1 MLHQDSNEAYFLS
14 PQCALIALP
23 AFCTSLRELIKYLV
37 SILTVFH
44 LNKLFQ
50 SVDFIFCPKDYIFYI
65 RMTAY
70 KSYDTQKQ
78 NVYQCMFF
86 SCSLLKSLI
95 CDKAAFIS
103 IYTTQPVI
111 SGYLFLFIIFYLFMV
126 RLPCLIFHYLPALYH
141 LKFIFFYYILIIIL
155 GKLLK
160 KIALLS

>member
-1 MLHQDSNEAYFLS
+1 
-14 PQCALIALP
+14 
-23 AFCTSLRELIKYLV
+23 
-37 SILTVFH
+37 
-44 LNKLFQ
+44 
-50 SVDFIFCPKDYIFYI
+50 
-65 RMTAY
+65 
-70 KSYDTQKQ
+70 
-78 NVYQCMFF
+78 MFF

-141 LKFIFFYYILIIIL
+141 PKFIFFYYILIIIL

-160 KIALLS
+160 KNSIAILTVKKELCILNKIAVLFYSCGGFNTPTLCVVIKGIKADCNHLMRTTYPDALRRGC